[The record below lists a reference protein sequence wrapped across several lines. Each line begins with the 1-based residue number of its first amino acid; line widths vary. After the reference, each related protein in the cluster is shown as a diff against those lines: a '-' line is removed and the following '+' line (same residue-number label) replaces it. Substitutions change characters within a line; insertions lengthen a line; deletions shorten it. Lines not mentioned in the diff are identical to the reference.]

1 MRSSELTGNSSGKAS
16 SPEDQG
22 SGGNHSAKLGK
33 LFVVGIGPGDPAHMT
48 ARVQTV
54 WNEVDVVVGYKT
66 YIELIRPYI
75 TNQQIVSN
83 GMRQEIDR
91 CREAIRL
98 AAEGHSVAVVSSGDA
113 GVYGMA
119 GIIIECL
126 EQDGLLDLPLEIVP
140 GITAATAAAS
150 MLGAP
155 LMHDFAVISL
165 SDLMT
170 PWEVI
175 EKRVRLA
182 AEGDFI
188 FAIYNPKSKG
198 RTQHIETVR
207 EIILRYRRPE
217 TPVGLVR
224 EALRGEESSVL
235 MTTLADF
242 TNHTIDMLTTV
253 IIGNSQTRMI
263 GPYMVTPRGYML

>member
-1 MRSSELTGNSSGKAS
+1 MGL
-16 SPEDQG
+16 
-22 SGGNHSAKLGK
+22 
-33 LFVVGIGPGDPAHMT
+33 GPGDQDHMT
-48 ARVQTV
+48 AKVQSV
-54 WNEVDVVVGYKT
+54 LNEVEYIVGYKT
-66 YIELIRPYI
+66 YIDLIRPFL
-75 TNQQIVSN
+75 THQQIVAT

-91 CREAIRL
+91 CREAIRI
-98 AAEGHSVAVVSSGDA
+98 AAEGHRVAVVSSGDA

-126 EQDGLLDLPLEIVP
+126 EQENLLDLPLEIIP
-140 GITAATAAAS
+140 GVTAASAAAS

-155 LMHDFAVISL
+155 LMHDFAVVSL
-165 SDLMT
+165 SDLLT

-188 FAIYNPKSKG
+188 FALYNPKSKG
-198 RTQHIETVR
+198 RPQHIETVQ

-224 EALRGEESSVL
+224 EALRGEESSVEI
-235 MTTLADF
+235 TTLGDF
-242 TNHTIDMLTTV
+242 TNHPIDMLTTV
-253 IIGNSQTRMI
+253 IIGNSQTRI
-263 GPYMVTPRGYML
+263 VGPYMVTPRGYKL

>member
-1 MRSSELTGNSSGKAS
+1 
-16 SPEDQG
+16 
-22 SGGNHSAKLGK
+22 
-33 LFVVGIGPGDPAHMT
+33 MT
-48 ARVQTV
+48 ARVQAV
-54 WNEVDVVVGYKT
+54 INEAEFIVAYKT
-66 YIELIRPYI
+66 YVDLIRSLI
-75 TNQQIVSN
+75 THQQIVAT

-98 AAEGHSVAVVSSGDA
+98 TAEGHLVAVISSGDA

-126 EQDGLLDLPLEIVP
+126 DQEGLLDLPLEIIP
-140 GITAATAAAS
+140 GVTAASAAAS

-165 SDLMT
+165 SDLLT
-170 PWEVI
+170 PWEII

-188 FAIYNPKSKG
+188 LAIYNPKSKG
-198 RTQHIETVR
+198 RTKQVETIR
-207 EIILRYRRPE
+207 EILLRYRSPE

-224 EALRGEESSVL
+224 EALRGEESSVQI
-235 MTTLADF
+235 TTLDDF
-242 TNHTIDMLTTV
+242 TNHPIDMLTTV
-253 IIGNSQTRMI
+253 IIGNSQTRML
-263 GPYMVTPRGYML
+263 GPYMVTPRGYIL

>member
-1 MRSSELTGNSSGKAS
+1 
-16 SPEDQG
+16 
-22 SGGNHSAKLGK
+22 
-33 LFVVGIGPGDPAHMT
+33 MT
-48 ARVQTV
+48 VRVQTV
-54 WNEVDVVVGYKT
+54 WNEVDVIVGYKT
-66 YIELIRPYI
+66 YIDLIRPYI

-91 CREAIRL
+91 CQEAIRL

-119 GIIIECL
+119 GIMIECL
-126 EQDGLLDLPLEIVP
+126 EKEGLLDIPLEIIP

-198 RTQHIETVR
+198 RPLHIETVR
-207 EIILRYRRPE
+207 EILLRHRRPE

-224 EALRGEESSVL
+224 EALRGKESSVQ

>member
-1 MRSSELTGNSSGKAS
+1 
-16 SPEDQG
+16 
-22 SGGNHSAKLGK
+22 
-33 LFVVGIGPGDPAHMT
+33 MT
-48 ARVQTV
+48 ARVQSV
-54 WNEVDVVVGYKT
+54 LNEVEFIVGYKT
-66 YIELIRPYI
+66 YIDLIRSFL
-75 TNQQIVSN
+75 THQQLVAT

-98 AAEGHSVAVVSSGDA
+98 ANEGHRVAIVSSGDA

-126 EQDGLLDLPLEIVP
+126 EQEGLLDLPLEIIP
-140 GITAATAAAS
+140 GVTAASAAAS

-175 EKRVRLA
+175 EKRIRLA
-182 AEGDFI
+182 GEGDFI
-188 FAIYNPKSKG
+188 LAIYNPKSQG
-198 RTQHIETVR
+198 RTKHIETLR
-207 EIILRYRRPE
+207 EILLRSRRPE

-224 EALRGEESSVL
+224 EALRGEKSSVQF
-235 MTTLADF
+235 TTLDDF
-242 TNHTIDMLTTV
+242 TNQPIDMLTTV
-253 IIGNSQTRMI
+253 IVGNSQTRI
-263 GPYMVTPRGYML
+263 VGPYMVTPRGYML